1 MDLKQNN
8 FSPHLW
14 ADISWQL
21 KFQALSVDLTEKKT
35 NSLYIQRANTYF
47 TETVAVK
54 TISIAL
60 EMRVQTPP
68 HPINL
73 PGNYEPGLIN
83 ILSEVIFL
91 WKKKRK
97 SKNPSP

>member
-21 KFQALSVDLTEKKT
+21 KFQALSVELTEKQT

-68 HPINL
+68 HPANL

-91 WKKKRK
+91 LKKKKKKRK
-97 SKNPSP
+97 